1 MPKSLYKYKEA
12 TIPKPM
18 LIIGIVMDIILVI
31 MAFLVMSV
39 PTLP

>member
-12 TIPKPM
+12 TIPKEM

-31 MAFLVMSV
+31 ITFLVMSV